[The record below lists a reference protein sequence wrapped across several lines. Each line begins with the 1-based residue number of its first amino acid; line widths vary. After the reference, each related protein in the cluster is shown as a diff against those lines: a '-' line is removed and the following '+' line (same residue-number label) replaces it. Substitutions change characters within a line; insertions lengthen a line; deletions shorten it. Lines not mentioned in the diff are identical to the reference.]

1 MGELFFMTKSD
12 LVNEIAIKTGLDK
25 IVVQET
31 VETFFRVVK
40 NSMAGGQNI
49 YIRGFGTFQVK
60 KRAAKKARNIQKNT
74 TINITEHFVPKF
86 KPSKEFIDRVKNA
99 QLYPDKEE

>member
-1 MGELFFMTKSD
+1 MTKTD

-25 IVVQET
+25 VVVQET

-40 NSMAGGQNI
+40 NSMAGGHNI

-60 KRAAKKARNIQKNT
+60 KRGPKKARDLQKNT
-74 TINITEHFVPKF
+74 TITITEHFVPKF
-86 KPSKEFIDRVKNA
+86 KPAKEFIDRVKNA
-99 QLYPDKEE
+99 QAYPDLNE